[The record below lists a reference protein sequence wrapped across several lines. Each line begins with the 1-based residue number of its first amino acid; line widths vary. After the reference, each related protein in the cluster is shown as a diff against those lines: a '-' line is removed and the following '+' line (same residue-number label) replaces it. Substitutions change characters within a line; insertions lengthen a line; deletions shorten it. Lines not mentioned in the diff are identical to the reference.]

1 MKEATIKEAF
11 NKFKPESCVFV
22 ISVDGNGKPNGMVAG
37 WHMKSSSE
45 PPCFSVCISKK
56 GNTQRLIR
64 ESREFVVAVPNK
76 ELEDE
81 VMFFGSNHGYD
92 VDKFKETRIDTIPA
106 KAIKPPLLLKATI
119 NLECRLINE
128 AESGD
133 HLIFTGQI
141 VAAHMNPEKKILFNM
156 KTVDGKRV
164 FEEM

>member
-1 MKEATIKEAF
+1 MIEATAKKAF
-11 NKFKPESCVFV
+11 DKFKPESCVFV
-22 ISVDGNGKPNGMVAG
+22 ISVDSSGKPNGMVAG
-37 WHMKSSSE
+37 WHMKSSSD

-64 ESREFVVAVPNK
+64 ESKEFVVAVPNK
-76 ELEDE
+76 EMEDE

-92 VDKFKETRIDTIPA
+92 ADKFEETKIQTMPA
-106 KAIKPPLLLKATI
+106 KAVNPPLLSKATI
-119 NLECRLINE
+119 NLECKLINE

-133 HLIFTGQI
+133 HVIFVGEI
-141 VAAHMNPEKKILFNM
+141 VAAHVDTEKKILFNM